1 MINVRVVIV
10 AHELEVWLF
19 ADRVGRLVL
28 VEGRLNFC
36 YAPDWLSH
44 KDAVALSAS
53 LPLQTEPFDDR
64 KTRPFF
70 AGLLPEGQMR
80 RLLAQQFQVSGQND
94 FALLD
99 HIGGECAGAVTFL
112 DPGQALP
119 VSTHSADVQW
129 LSDEEVIA
137 ILDELP
143 RRPMLAGKD
152 GLRLSLAGAQDK
164 LPVVFDGARIG
175 LPLNGTPSSHI
186 LKPAIHAVEDSVIN
200 EGFCM
205 ALAEAMQLNPAKSKV
220 HWVLG
225 HSFLLV
231 ERYDRLIDTQGHRHR
246 LHQEDFCQALGVV
259 PEMKYQN
266 EGGPDF
272 AQCFDLVRSAMR
284 PSAPQ
289 VLRLLDYVIFNA
301 LIGNHDAHAKNFS
314 LLYFY
319 KVLNKERHKEPSKAP
334 VLAPFYDTLSTAVY
348 PTLTP
353 KMAMKIGSKYK
364 FSEVQ
369 ARHWE
374 QFAESVGFTKAQ
386 AKRRIL
392 ELAKLLPAT
401 ARKLQSDP
409 VHRFGGN
416 PVIEQINTL
425 IEQRCALTIRRLTDP
440 TAENDAAAV

>member
-1 MINVRVVIV
+1 M
-10 AHELEVWLF
+10 AHDELDVWLF
-19 ADRVGRLVL
+19 ADRVGTLAL
-28 VEGRLNFC
+28 VEGRLNFR
-36 YAPDWLSH
+36 YAPDWPSRPN
-44 KDAVALSAS
+44 AVALSTS
-53 LPLQTEPFDDR
+53 LPLQAEPFDDH

-80 RLLAQQFQVSGQND
+80 RLIAQQFQVSNQND

-112 DPGQALP
+112 EPGQILP
-119 VSTHSADVQW
+119 APAHDDVQW
-129 LSDEEVIA
+129 LSDDEVVA

-143 RRPMLAGKD
+143 RRPMLAGFD

-164 LPVVFDGARIG
+164 LPVVFDGSRLG
-175 LPLNGTPSSHI
+175 LPRNGTPSSHI
-186 LKPAIHAVEDSVIN
+186 LKPAIHAVEDSVAN

-205 ALAEAMQLNPAKSKV
+205 ALAEAMQLRPAKSKIHV
-220 HWVLG
+220 VLKRP
-225 HSFLLV
+225 FLLV
-231 ERYDRLIDTQGHRHR
+231 ERYDRVTDAEGQRQR

-266 EGGPDF
+266 EGGPDL
-272 AQCFDLVRSAMR
+272 AQCFALVRRVTR

-314 LLYFY
+314 LLYSG
-319 KVLNKERHKEPSKAP
+319 KTP

-353 KMAMKIGSKYK
+353 KMSMKIGSKYK
-364 FSEVQ
+364 FGEVQ
-369 ARHWE
+369 ALHWN
-374 QFAESVGFTKAQ
+374 QFAEGLGLAKAQ
-386 AKRRIL
+386 TKRRIL
-392 ELAKLLPAT
+392 ELAKSLPPT

-409 VHRFGGN
+409 VHGFVGN
-416 PVIEQINTL
+416 AVVERIISL
-425 IEQRCALTIRRLTDP
+425 IDQRCALTIRRLTGP
-440 TAENDAAAV
+440 AV

>member
-1 MINVRVVIV
+1 MIHVTVTPM
-10 AHELEVWLF
+10 AYELEVWLF
-19 ADRVGRLVL
+19 ADRVGTLALVD
-28 VEGRLNFC
+28 GRLSFC
-36 YAPDWLSH
+36 YASDWLTQSG
-44 KDAVALSAS
+44 AIALSAS
-53 LPLQTEPFDDR
+53 LPLQAQPFDDR
-64 KTRPFF
+64 KARPYF

-80 RLLAQQFQVSGQND
+80 RLIAQQFQVSGQND

-112 DPGQALP
+112 EPGQVLP
-119 VSTHSADVQW
+119 APTHNDDVQW
-129 LSDEEVIA
+129 LSDNEVVA

-143 RRPMLAGKD
+143 RRPMLAGKN

-186 LKPAIHAVEDSVIN
+186 LKPAIQAVEDSVIN

-205 ALAEAMQLNPAKSKV
+205 ALAQAMQLEPAKSKV
-220 HWVLG
+220 HRVLDR
-225 HSFLLV
+225 SFLLV
-231 ERYDRLIDTQGHRHR
+231 ERYDRLIDAQGHRHR

-259 PEMKYQN
+259 PESKYQN
-266 EGGPDF
+266 EGGPDL
-272 AQCFDLVRSAMR
+272 AQCFDLVRSVTR

-314 LLYFY
+314 LLY
-319 KVLNKERHKEPSKAP
+319 SGKAT
-334 VLAPFYDTLSTAVY
+334 VVAPLYDVLSTAVY

-364 FSEVQ
+364 FSEIQ
-369 ARHWE
+369 AQHWD
-374 QFAESVGFTKAQ
+374 QFSESVGLSKAQ

-392 ELAKLLPAT
+392 ELARSLPAT
-401 ARKLQSDP
+401 ARKLQSETD
-409 VHRFGGN
+409 RGFAGN
-416 PVIEQINTL
+416 AVIERINAL
-425 IEQRCALTIRRLTDP
+425 NEDRCALTIRRLSDP
-440 TAENDAAAV
+440 TAKEDAADEPLV

>member
-1 MINVRVVIV
+1 M

-19 ADRVGRLVL
+19 ANRVGTLAL
-28 VEGRLNFC
+28 ADGRLSFC
-36 YAPDWLSH
+36 YASSWLAQA
-44 KDAVALSAS
+44 DALALSVS
-53 LPLQTEPFDDR
+53 LPLQATPFDDR
-64 KTRPFF
+64 TTRPFF
-70 AGLLPEGQMR
+70 AGLLPEGRMR
-80 RLLAQQFQVSGQND
+80 QLIAQQFQVSSQND

-99 HIGGECAGAVTFL
+99 HIGGDCAGAVTFL
-112 DPGQALP
+112 APGQALP
-119 VSTHSADVQW
+119 IPPRNEDVQW
-129 LSDEEVIA
+129 LSDDEVLT

-175 LPLNGTPSSHI
+175 LPRNGTPSSHI
-186 LKPAIHAVEDSVIN
+186 LKPAIHAVEDSVTN

-205 ALAEAMQLNPAKSKV
+205 ALAEAMQLKPAKSIV
-220 HWVLG
+220 HRVRG
-225 HSFLLV
+225 RAFLLV
-231 ERYDRLIDTQGHRHR
+231 ERYDRLIDTQGKRQR

-266 EGGPDF
+266 EGGPDL
-272 AQCFDLVRSAMR
+272 AQCFNLVRSATR

-289 VLRLLDYVIFNA
+289 TLRLLDYVVFNA

-314 LLYFY
+314 LLYAG
-319 KVLNKERHKEPSKAP
+319 KAP

-348 PTLTP
+348 PSLTP

-374 QFAESVGFTKAQ
+374 QFAESAGLTKAQ
-386 AKRRIL
+386 AKRRIR
-392 ELAKLLPAT
+392 ELAHSLPGV
-401 ARKLQSDP
+401 ARKLQSD
-409 VHRFGGN
+409 RERGFAGN
-416 PVIEQINTL
+416 AVVEQINAL
-425 IEQRCALTIRRLTDP
+425 MEQRCALTIRRLTDP
-440 TAENDAAAV
+440 DAENDATAEPPV